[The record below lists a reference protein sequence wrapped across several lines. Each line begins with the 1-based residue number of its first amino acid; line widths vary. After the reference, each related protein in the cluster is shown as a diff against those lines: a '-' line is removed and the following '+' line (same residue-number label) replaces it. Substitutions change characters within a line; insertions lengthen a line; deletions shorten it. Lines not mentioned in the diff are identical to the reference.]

1 MLERVRDL
9 LTERPPAQSSAS
21 AEARFALA
29 GHDLALELPPEV
41 PYPEH
46 EQRDIHDADAALERG
61 LGRDQP
67 RTAIRPR
74 HVGKIPGLR
83 GKVYDFRGTGLCPP
97 VMSGGR
103 SIRIRP
109 VLYVQHIP
117 VIHNVKGT
125 GDLITLGNVLRAQ
138 GLNVQSGTDAEG
150 NIALYTRQDELC
162 YHARGVNSI
171 SIGTEHMHFGIDEP
185 WTDAQMKAA
194 AYLAWRAWHYAGV
207 PPRNA
212 SLGNAGSGLAIAKR
226 SGHTTHRIEAD
237 VAGWHD
243 RTDPGAGFHR
253 QHLYDLVHFY
263 DRKRRF

>member
-1 MLERVRDL
+1 MLERVRELLSDRPRVSDELSTQPRFDL
-9 LTERPPAQSSAS
+9 AQ
-21 AEARFALA
+21 
-29 GHDLALELPPEV
+29 HDLDLELPPEV

-46 EQRDIHDADAALERG
+46 EQADIHDADEALNRAI
-61 LGRDQP
+61 GRDEPKQ
-67 RTAIRPR
+67 AINAR
-74 HVGKIPGLR
+74 HVQKIPGLS

-103 SIRIRP
+103 PIRIRP

-117 VIHNVKGT
+117 VIHNAKGL
-125 GDLITLGNVLRAQ
+125 GDIITLGNVLRAQ
-138 GLNVQSGTDAEG
+138 GLNVHSGTDAEG

-162 YHARGVNSI
+162 YHARGVNSV
-171 SIGTEHMHFGIDEP
+171 SMGTEHMHFGIDEP
-185 WTDAQMKAA
+185 WTEAQMKAA
-194 AYLAWRAWHYAGV
+194 AYLAWRAWHYEGV

-212 SLGNAGSGLAIAKR
+212 KLGHAGAGLASAKQ

-243 RTDPGAGFHR
+243 RTDPGPKFHR
-253 QHLYDLVHFY
+253 QHLYELVHFY